1 MTKKETLA
9 VTVPGGLIVAGI
21 SIFVFTPIGQ
31 IVFGENNKR
40 DSSNEPIQ
48 GSETTDKN
56 EISNEINHDEINN
69 AYEFLIKPYQPVEL
83 YERNLIITLNTY
95 MSNSTQKIELK
106 LVNKETNNTELGKNL
121 TMGDVISFNN
131 YLITLYKYK
140 GGIKSSKTG
149 LYLKVEKSKRKPTI
163 IEWDTLTVF
172 ISV

>member
-9 VTVPGGLIVAGI
+9 VTVAGGLIVAGI

-56 EISNEINHDEINN
+56 EINNEINN

-106 LVNKETNNTELGKNL
+106 LVNKETNNTELEKNL
-121 TMGDVISFNN
+121 TMGDVISFND